1 MEGVRCC
8 DLCYVFTPGSM
19 NRARLVAEKAFEL
32 NTKLNEGFWWL
43 TWHEGPKRDSKE
55 KGGGLA
61 PWRSH
66 GCGPLGER
74 G

>member
-1 MEGVRCC
+1 
-8 DLCYVFTPGSM
+8 M

-55 KGGGLA
+55 KGGGGS
-61 PWRSH
+61 PHS
-66 GCGPLGER
+66 GPMGAVHLESMGNL
-74 G
+74 